1 MSGRWQ
7 RIYEKKK
14 TSVKEALRA
23 VRRGAKVFI
32 GTACAE
38 PQYLVKGLI
47 ERANTLHDV
56 QLLHFVTLGDAPYTD
71 KRFDTRFRHNAF
83 FVGPNTREAINEARA
98 DYTPVFISEIPRLFR
113 KGTIAL
119 DVALVQTSP
128 PDSHG
133 FVSLGISVDIVKAA
147 VYSAK
152 IVIAQVN
159 RFMPWTMGDSLIPVE
174 ALDYIVEHDEPLAEF
189 QYPEP
194 NEVGHKIAANV
205 ARLIHDGDT
214 LHIGYGH
221 IPYAVL
227 SHIQDKKD
235 LGLHTEVISDGYVD
249 LIERGIV
256 TGARKTLHPE
266 RVVCSFCI
274 GTRKVYDYV
283 DNNPRILFYPAEHVY
298 SPLVIAQNEQMVSIG
313 SALEV
318 DLSGQ
323 ICSESKGFHFYSGIG
338 GRLDFIRGAAMS
350 KGGKSIIALPSTTR
364 DGTRSRI
371 RAHLEEGAGV
381 VATRGDV
388 QYVVTEYGIAYL
400 HGKSIRERAMAL
412 INIAHP
418 KFRKQLLEQAKEH
431 AYVYPDQL
439 FIHTE
444 THAYPEEE
452 ESRALLADGTVVTI
466 RPIKP
471 TDEPL
476 LQDFFYSH
484 SDETVYRRYF
494 RSVRS
499 MPHSRAQALVN
510 VDYKDHMAFVATI
523 GEIGFERIIGVGRYA
538 AEKDHPG
545 MVEVAYTV
553 HEDYQRLGL
562 GTILQEKLEAYA
574 KKKGF
579 KGAAGYLFEDN
590 VGMLRTFAK
599 KGQYKGDMIEEG
611 VIRVWRW
618 FDDDKGKSHPD
629 SG

>member
-1 MSGRWQ
+1 MSPRWQ
-7 RIYEKKK
+7 RIYEQKRS
-14 TSVKEALRA
+14 SVESALSR

-32 GTACAE
+32 GTACGE

-47 ERANTLHDV
+47 ERADTLHDV
-56 QLLHFVTLGDAPYTD
+56 QLLHFVTLGDAPYID

-83 FVGPNTREAINEARA
+83 FVGPNTRDAINQARA
-98 DYTPVFISEIPRLFR
+98 DYTPVFISEIPGLFR
-113 KGTIAL
+113 RRTIEL
-119 DVALVQTSP
+119 DVALIQTSP
-128 PDSHG
+128 PDEHG

-147 VYSAK
+147 VESAN

-159 RFMPWTMGDSLIPVE
+159 KYMPRTMGESFVPLDDIDVVVE
-174 ALDYIVEHDEPLAEF
+174 YDEPIIEF
-189 QYPEP
+189 RYPEAD
-194 NEVGHKIAANV
+194 EIGHKIASNV
-205 ARLIHDGDT
+205 AKLIHDGDT

-227 SHIQDKKD
+227 SHISDKHN
-235 LGLHTEVISDGYVD
+235 LGLHTEVISDGFIE
-249 LIERGIV
+249 LIENGTI
-256 TGARKTLHPE
+256 TGARKTLHKG
-266 RVVCSFCI
+266 RVVSSFCI
-274 GTRKVYDYV
+274 GTRKIYEYV
-283 DNNPRILFYPAEHVY
+283 HNNPMVLFYPAEHVY
-298 SPLVIAQNEQMVSIG
+298 NPLVIAQNERMVSIG

-364 DGTRSRI
+364 DGKRSRI

-418 KFRKQLLEQAKEH
+418 RFRKHLLDEAKKH
-431 AYVYPDQL
+431 AYVYPDQI

-444 THAYPEEE
+444 YHAYPEQE
-452 ESRALLADGTVVTI
+452 ESHEVLRDGTSVTI

-499 MPHSRAQALVN
+499 MPHSKAQALVN
-510 VDYKDHMAFVATI
+510 LDYRDNMAFVATI
-523 GEIGFERIIGVGRYA
+523 GEIGFEKIIGVARYSK
-538 AEKDHPG
+538 EKDHPG
-545 MVEVAYTV
+545 MVEVAYTIR
-553 HEDYQRLGL
+553 EDYQRLGL
-562 GTILQEKLEAYA
+562 GSILQEKLEQYA
-574 KKKGF
+574 KKMGF
-579 KGAAGYLFEDN
+579 KGVAGYLFEDN

-599 KGQYKGDMIEEG
+599 KGRYKGDIVGDG
-611 VIRVWRW
+611 VIRVWRV
-618 FDDDKGKSHPD
+618 FDDEKDRD
-629 SG
+629 